1 MKRKINFSS
10 KRIKVIIFCIPLFLS
25 FSQTL
30 ATAAVNKLPA
40 PTIGTLLGFYP
51 NGKYSAISSG
61 GNSSLLA
68 GESIV
73 DYSLNV
79 VYLDAGETVNSP
91 CGTADNGTVIANA
104 FGTST
109 PQNSGRFMPLLANWT
124 NPANSELR
132 IICAFSTY
140 TIKNAAGV
148 FSYLKSPISYATIL
162 PSPSIS
168 ASPSPSTSASPSP
181 SISASPS
188 PSVVSEVVAPSGS
201 KPSVSGTPVEGNK
214 FKVSIK
220 AWNMNGNE
228 FLGRQI
234 YMKLCGDS
242 KCNNVINSW
251 PVVAT
256 GTINFDET
264 KTLTMSKVVGKA
276 GQFVQFSD
284 TMIWPYQGSPDA
296 DYKEDSIVELFSSIK
311 KIESESVTSNSS
323 SSTDTAT
330 EESVQLES
338 DTNATQVA
346 QDSKS
351 SSQNMIILIFGITI
365 AIILITLITI
375 LSKRRNSPE

>member
-1 MKRKINFSS
+1 MKRKIDFSS
-10 KRIKVIIFCIPLFLS
+10 KKTKVIIFCIPLFLS
-25 FSQTL
+25 FSQTI

-61 GNSSLLA
+61 GNSSLGA

-73 DYSLNV
+73 DYSLYV
-79 VYLDAGETVNSP
+79 VYLSNGETVNSP

-132 IICAFSTY
+132 IVCAYSTY

-162 PSPSIS
+162 
-168 ASPSPSTSASPSP
+168 PSPSTSASPSP

-234 YMKLCGDS
+234 RMKLCGDS

-251 PVVAT
+251 SVVDT

-284 TMIWPYQGSPDA
+284 TMMWPYQGSPDA
-296 DYKEDSIVELFSSIK
+296 DLKEDSLVELFSSIK

-323 SSTDTAT
+323 SSTETAT

-375 LSKRRNSPE
+375 LSKRRNSPK